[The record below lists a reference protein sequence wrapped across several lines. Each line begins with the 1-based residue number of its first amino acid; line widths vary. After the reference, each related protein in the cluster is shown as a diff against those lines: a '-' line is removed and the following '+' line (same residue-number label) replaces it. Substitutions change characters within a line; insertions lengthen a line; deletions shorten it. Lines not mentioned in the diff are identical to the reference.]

1 MTWPSCSVYL
11 AADVL
16 NADLINMIQ
25 AEMVALTEQGYAC
38 LLVGDFNGHIGCDD
52 QGVVG
57 NNPDINYKRF
67 LATEMSS
74 WSRRLLRQLVMAG
87 RNGCL
92 MQ

>member
-1 MTWPSCSVYL
+1 MGGTEHIVW
-11 AADVL
+11 

-57 NNPDINYKRF
+57 NNPDIK
-67 LATEMSS
+67 
-74 WSRRLLRQLVMAG
+74 
-87 RNGCL
+87 
-92 MQ
+92 